1 MAAVAMGGVI
11 SKTGIAMPF
20 LLGGCALATVASG
33 MLYNLDIGSG
43 PGKWITYQVI
53 AGIGY
58 GTAFQIPVTIGQG
71 MCSPVDL
78 PSVTAIILFFQI
90 IGGSF
95 LVSAAQVGF
104 LNIMSRKVLSL
115 VPDLPPPLVLGTG
128 ASDLRRVFGENIP
141 QVLIGY
147 MAGIRVSFAVAT
159 GAIGLGTLASLFL
172 RRERLDLE
180 KVKESGGGV

>member
-1 MAAVAMGGVI
+1 MGGII

-20 LLGGCALATVASG
+20 LVIGCAVATAASG
-33 MLYNLDIGSG
+33 LLHMLDLDSG
-43 PGKWITYQVI
+43 PGRWITLQVI

-58 GTAFQIPVTIGQG
+58 GTAFQIPVTIGQA
-71 MCSPVDL
+71 MCSTVDL

-115 VPDLPPPLVLGTG
+115 APNLPPPLVLGTG
-128 ASDLRRVFGENIP
+128 GSDIRRVFGANLP
-141 QVLIGY
+141 PVLIGY

-159 GAIGLGTLASLFL
+159 GAIGLATLASLCL
-172 RRERLDLE
+172 RRERLDVD
-180 KVKESGGGV
+180 KVKETGGGV